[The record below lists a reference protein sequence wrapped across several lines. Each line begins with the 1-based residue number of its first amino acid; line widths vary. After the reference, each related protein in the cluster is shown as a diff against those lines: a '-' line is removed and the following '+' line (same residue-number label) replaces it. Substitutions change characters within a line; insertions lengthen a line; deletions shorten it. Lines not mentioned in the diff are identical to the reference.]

1 MSTVLEIEQAIEQLK
16 PAERA
21 TLAAWLAGKEARDWD
36 AQMDANNSSGK
47 LDALFNEAEQERSS
61 GNLKDWPEKK

>member
-21 TLAAWLAGKEARDWD
+21 KLAAWLASKEGKDWD
-36 AQMDANNSSGK
+36 AQMDADSSSGK
-47 LDALFNEAEQERSS
+47 LDFLFNEAQQENSS
-61 GNLKDWPEKK
+61 GTLQDWPGKK